1 MYLSARLTVSIK
13 CDDVV
18 VSKTL
23 SYLAVVVPVSVT
35 VNDVNSEIERLE
47 HSISSMRNQIEK
59 YKGQVTR
66 CAVLIPVVVFCS
78 TLRWRVV

>member
-1 MYLSARLTVSIK
+1 VSV
-13 CDDVV
+13 CFSNSPVV
-18 VSKTL
+18 VSIF
-23 SYLAVVVPVSVT
+23 VT

-66 CAVLIPVVVFCS
+66 CAVLIGVVLICRA
-78 TLRWRVV
+78 LRWRVL